1 MGRQIDPTWV
11 NETETRAS
19 ERDDLLIYHH
29 HIEPRRAL
37 FPDPRVPDSVAGDM
51 GDDVTA
57 TGNIVEGSSVGA
69 GSGTPPGVPGGG
81 GGGFRIPKVASS
93 QAPGAG
99 GGSAASP
106 AAGAPAPP
114 PRPPADPSHPPAFP
128 PGAPRDDRYDRGP
141 SGATAT
147 TAAAADEDRKRRVH
161 KGTRRHRHML
171 VLDLNGLLV
180 DRRMSPFENPVDGTK
195 VAPDAKFG
203 KFYIYN
209 RPHMQSFVEWASEH
223 FTVGVWSSAQHH
235 NARTLVNH
243 IWGKQRDRLAFVWG
257 QDRCTHVGAMDPA
270 AGPGHGLGKPI
281 LLKDLHALW
290 AVSSYA
296 RFGPNNTLL
305 LDDSPY
311 KAVMN
316 PAHTAIHPA
325 EYKLSWGGADVNVTG
340 EESDANDH
348 RRIADELLG
357 PSGALRTYL
366 AKLSE
371 CETVTA
377 YVAAN
382 PWRSFGPAAPDSDP
396 GLMAK
401 AREGGEAVAA
411 AAAATATAGVDANEI
426 DLGEFSDDE
435 GREEAKGEVGG
446 STPRRVDRDPID
458 PDGWGG
464 SGDEA
469 EGDARSNGGVGT
481 KREAPEAG
489 TNAVDASRKPGKKPK
504 RVFTGSGA
512 SLFIRRWAWK
522 REAKTDEERF
532 VLPYEHEWLGT
543 KMSFA
548 QRRFDDGGASGGF
561 ASTVWDSSIVLAKY
575 VEKHRG
581 SFANKKVCEL
591 GAGCGVVSAALVKAG
606 CARVVATDLPENL
619 PLLRENMERNCGG
632 GENGRGGEGARWEV
646 KALTWG
652 ADAAVALGE
661 TFDVVVA
668 ADCMYIAEAASDLVD
683 TLAALVPAGGES
695 PGPGSLPPALMSYG
709 RNRQAEDEF
718 LAACDGAKSGKA
730 RTLTIE
736 DVAESELDELYQC
749 SDVRV
754 VNVLMR

>member
-114 PRPPADPSHPPAFP
+114 PRPPSDPSHPPAFP

-270 AGPGHGLGKPI
+270 ATGPNHRSKPI
-281 LLKDLHALW
+281 LLKDLNALW

-357 PSGALRTYL
+357 PNGALRTYL

-411 AAAATATAGVDANEI
+411 AAAATATAG
-426 DLGEFSDDE
+426 
-435 GREEAKGEVGG
+435 GRC
-446 STPRRVDRDPID
+446 STRSRWCSGYPRPRRGRGASGT
-458 PDGWGG
+458 GWPRRRGRRTPAASSG
-464 SGDEA
+464 RAPSSPRPPPSRRPCTWCRRTGRPSSSRPTRRAASSGARPSSPTAPPSSPHTPGRSRTRCRTSRRRTTRGTCPGSPSSRTWSASPASRASGDFRTPASRTWTSGHLPE
-469 EGDARSNGGVGT
+469 GVGT
-481 KREAPEAG
+481 SAG
-489 TNAVDASRKPGKKPK
+489 
-504 RVFTGSGA
+504 
-512 SLFIRRWAWK
+512 
-522 REAKTDEERF
+522 
-532 VLPYEHEWLGT
+532 
-543 KMSFA
+543 
-548 QRRFDDGGASGGF
+548 
-561 ASTVWDSSIVLAKY
+561 
-575 VEKHRG
+575 
-581 SFANKKVCEL
+581 
-591 GAGCGVVSAALVKAG
+591 
-606 CARVVATDLPENL
+606 
-619 PLLRENMERNCGG
+619 
-632 GENGRGGEGARWEV
+632 
-646 KALTWG
+646 
-652 ADAAVALGE
+652 
-661 TFDVVVA
+661 
-668 ADCMYIAEAASDLVD
+668 
-683 TLAALVPAGGES
+683 
-695 PGPGSLPPALMSYG
+695 
-709 RNRQAEDEF
+709 
-718 LAACDGAKSGKA
+718 
-730 RTLTIE
+730 
-736 DVAESELDELYQC
+736 
-749 SDVRV
+749 
-754 VNVLMR
+754 

>member
-1 MGRQIDPTWV
+1 MGD
-11 NETETRAS
+11 
-19 ERDDLLIYHH
+19 
-29 HIEPRRAL
+29 
-37 FPDPRVPDSVAGDM
+37 
-51 GDDVTA
+51 DDVTA
-57 TGNIVEGSSVGA
+57 AGNIVEGSSVGA
-69 GSGTPPGVPGGG
+69 ALGASGPPRSG

-93 QAPGAG
+93 QPPGAG
-99 GGSAASP
+99 GGSAADP

-114 PRPPADPSHPPAFP
+114 PPRPPSDPSHPPAFP
-128 PGAPRDDRYDRGP
+128 PGAPRDDRYERGP
-141 SGATAT
+141 SGATA
-147 TAAAADEDRKRRVH
+147 AAADDDDEDRKRRVH

-209 RPHMQSFVEWASEH
+209 RPHMRSFVEWASEH

-243 IWGKQRDRLAFVWG
+243 VWGKQRDRLAFVWG
-257 QDRCTHVGAMDPA
+257 QDRCTHVGAMDPN
-270 AGPGHGLGKPI
+270 AGQTRSKPI

-325 EYKLSWGGADVNVTG
+325 EYKLSWGADGLAAG
-340 EESDANDH
+340 ESEDAN

-357 PSGALRTYL
+357 PSGALREYL

-371 CETVTA
+371 CETVTE

-396 GLMAK
+396 VLMAK

-411 AAAATATAGVDANEI
+411 AAAAAATAGVDANEI
-426 DLGEFSDDE
+426 DLGEFSD
-435 GREEAKGEVGG
+435 EEKGSGEETAKGKVGG
-446 STPRRVDRDPID
+446 SRPRRVDRDPID
-458 PDGWGG
+458 PEGWGG

-469 EGDARSNGGVGT
+469 EGDARSNGGRVGG
-481 KREAPEAG
+481 KRETPEAA
-489 TNAVDASRKPGKKPK
+489 TNAVEEPQKPAKKPK

-581 SFANKKVCEL
+581 LFANKRACEL

-619 PLLRENMERNCGG
+619 PLLRENMERNCG
-632 GENGRGGEGARWEV
+632 EEGEGARWEV

-652 ADAAVALGE
+652 ANAAVALGE

-695 PGPGSLPPALMSYG
+695 SGPGSLPPALMSYG
-709 RNRQAEDEF
+709 RNRQAEGEF

-754 VNVLMR
+754 VNVAMR

>member
-1 MGRQIDPTWV
+1 
-11 NETETRAS
+11 
-19 ERDDLLIYHH
+19 
-29 HIEPRRAL
+29 
-37 FPDPRVPDSVAGDM
+37 M

-57 TGNIVEGSSVGA
+57 TGNIVEGSTSVGA
-69 GSGTPPGVPGGG
+69 AAGAPTGVPGSG

-93 QAPGAG
+93 QPPGAPPAG

-114 PRPPADPSHPPAFP
+114 HPPPSDDPSHPPAP
-128 PGAPRDDRYDRGP
+128 APPRDDRYDRGP

-147 TAAAADEDRKRRVH
+147 AAAADDEDRKRRTH

-270 AGPGHGLGKPI
+270 ATGPNHRSKPI
-281 LLKDLHALW
+281 LLKDLNALW

-316 PAHTAIHPA
+316 PEHTAIHPA
-325 EYKLSWGGADVNVTG
+325 EYKLSWGADGLTVNG
-340 EESDANDH
+340 DESDLTN
-348 RRIADELLG
+348 RQKIADELLG
-357 PSGALRTYL
+357 PGGALREYL

-371 CETVTA
+371 CETVTE
-377 YVAAN
+377 YVASN

-411 AAAATATAGVDANEI
+411 AAAAAATAGIDANEI
-426 DLGEFSDDE
+426 DLGEFSDLSE
-435 GREEAKGEVGG
+435 GREEAKGK
-446 STPRRVDRDPID
+446 DRID
-458 PDGWGG
+458 TEGWGG

-469 EGDARSNGGVGT
+469 EGDARSNGGVGA
-481 KREAPEAG
+481 KREAPEEAAG
-489 TNAVDASRKPGKKPK
+489 TNTDSQLFQKPAKKPK

-581 SFANKKVCEL
+581 LFANKRVCEL

-619 PLLRENMERNCGG
+619 PLLRENMERNCG
-632 GENGRGGEGARWEV
+632 ENSENGEGARWEV

-695 PGPGSLPPALMSYG
+695 AGPGSLPPALMSYG
-709 RNRQAEDEF
+709 RNRQAEGEF

-730 RTLTIE
+730 MTLTIE

-754 VNVLMR
+754 VNVAMR